1 MVSDS
6 HDRTAAL
13 LDSARPGTSGPAR
26 RPVPRPRHVRS
37 VRSGPRVE
45 VRESEDTVVVR
56 VPLCEGPVEL
66 RVPRTAVKTSKRP
79 PRHHIEGFNPDAT
92 PC

>member
-1 MVSDS
+1 VSDS

-13 LDSARPGTSGPAR
+13 LDPAGPRTSGPAR
-26 RPVPRPRHVRS
+26 RPMLRPRHARS

-45 VRESEDTVVVR
+45 ACESEDTVVR

-66 RVPRTAVKTSKRP
+66 RVPRTAVKTSKGP
-79 PRHHIEGFNPDAT
+79 PRDHIEGFKPDAT